1 MFRPF
6 ERPKAEAL
14 GYLEASAPIRLT
26 LVRAQSQF
34 GCCVLPDQ
42 GEGDSGDDEAG
53 AEAQPETDRAVV
65 ETEGQDVADGQAD
78 DPVADDLDDEAI
90 AHRVIEYSSAKYK
103 SELFR
108 NRLSDLCGGIRTAWA
123 WLWSIIQLLITVAV
137 IWSTA
142 KESIENAVYAWWAVG
157 AYMLCWLT
165 SIAFSLV
172 CYFLTGR
179 YPGEAAKSRKGLA
192 EYLEQ
197 RKRRGVLLPSE

>member
-1 MFRPF
+1 MLT
-6 ERPKAEAL
+6 AIGHIGGSLIAIMAL
-14 GYLEASAPIRLT
+14 GMIRFL
-26 LVRAQSQF
+26 LDAWESKKV
-34 GCCVLPDQ
+34 
-42 GEGDSGDDEAG
+42 EGKRLRE
-53 AEAQPETDRAVV
+53 
-65 ETEGQDVADGQAD
+65 VANKLG
-78 DPVADDLDDEAI
+78 VSVDDLDDEAI

>member
-1 MFRPF
+1 MLT
-6 ERPKAEAL
+6 AIGHIGGSLIAIMAL
-14 GYLEASAPIRLT
+14 GMIRFL
-26 LVRAQSQF
+26 LDAWESKKV
-34 GCCVLPDQ
+34 
-42 GEGDSGDDEAG
+42 EGKRLRE
-53 AEAQPETDRAVV
+53 
-65 ETEGQDVADGQAD
+65 VANKLG
-78 DPVADDLDDEAI
+78 VSVDDLDDEAI

-179 YPGEAAKSRKGLA
+179 YPGEAAKSR
-192 EYLEQ
+192 
-197 RKRRGVLLPSE
+197 